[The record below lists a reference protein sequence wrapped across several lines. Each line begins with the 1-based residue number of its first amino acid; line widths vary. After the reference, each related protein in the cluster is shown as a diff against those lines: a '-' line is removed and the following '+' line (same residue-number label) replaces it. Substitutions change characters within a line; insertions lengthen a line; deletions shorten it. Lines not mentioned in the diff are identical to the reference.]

1 MPNLHVTGGARVAV
15 ELSNRMVKRGHEFY
29 ILIPRGRYR
38 LPVKTSAKVIE
49 CGIEVSNPLLAVI
62 TGIIPM
68 FCNVPDVDV
77 IISCMPPYALL
88 CRYLGYTRSVPG
100 VDYLL
105 NDDVHFFDDG
115 SYIHSR
121 FLLNIYRVMARLS
134 IRQGTNFVNS
144 HWTAVQTVAERG
156 LRPTAIIPQGY
167 NPEVFYPAQATLQQ
181 CNQVTIV
188 TIGRRAHWKGFADLI
203 KALNIVDRNRYPFE
217 LKVIS
222 QDKIDCASAEFPISV
237 HKPANDIELS
247 DLYRTGQ
254 IYVHSSWFEGFGMP
268 PLEAQACGLAVIS
281 TDCGGVREYLF
292 NGDNA
297 LLVPPREPVTL
308 ARAVEGV
315 IGDRELLDRLVERG
329 LETCREFHLENIA
342 DQFESALEELVEK
355 YNKCHISRYQ

>member
-15 ELSNRMVKRGHEFY
+15 EFSNRMVERGHEFY
-29 ILIPRGRYR
+29 ILIPSGRYS

-49 CGIEVSNPLLAVI
+49 CGIEVSSPLLAVI

-68 FCNVPDVDV
+68 LGHVPDVDV

-88 CRYLGYTRSVPG
+88 CRYLGYKRAVPC

-121 FLLNIYRVMARLS
+121 LLLNIYRLMARLS
-134 IRQGTNFVNS
+134 IRRGINFVNS
-144 HWTAVQTVAERG
+144 HWTAVQTVAEG
-156 LRPTAIIPQGY
+156 GVRPTAIIPQGY
-167 NPEVFYPAQATLQQ
+167 NPEVFYPAQTIHH
-181 CNQVTIV
+181 NNNKVTIL
-188 TIGRRAHWKGFADLI
+188 TIGRKAHWKGFADLI
-203 KALNIVDRNRYPFE
+203 EALNIVDQNRYPFD

-222 QDKIDCASAEFPISV
+222 QDKIDYSLAKFPLSL
-237 HKPANDIELS
+237 HKPVNDNELS

-254 IYVHSSWFEGFGMP
+254 VYVHSSWFEGFGKP

-281 TDCGGVREYLF
+281 TDCGGVREYLID
-292 NGDNA
+292 NDNA

-308 ARAVEGV
+308 ARTIERV
-315 IGDRELLDRLVERG
+315 IGDRKLLNRLAERG
-329 LETCREFHLENIA
+329 LKTCGDFCIEKTT
-342 DQFESALEELVEK
+342 DQFEAALQELIEK
-355 YNKCHISRYQ
+355 YNKCHTPNYQ